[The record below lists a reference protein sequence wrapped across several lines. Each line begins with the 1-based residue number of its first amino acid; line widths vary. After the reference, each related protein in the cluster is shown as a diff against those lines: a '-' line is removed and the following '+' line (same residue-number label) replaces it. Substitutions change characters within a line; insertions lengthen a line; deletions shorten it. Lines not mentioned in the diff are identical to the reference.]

1 MEKATVDSMEVY
13 EDLQDHK
20 KRLVLTNTRQ
30 FIEEEIEEVT
40 MNDKEYLNHVKER
53 QRKKRKKL

>member
-30 FIEEEIEEVT
+30 FHEEDIEEVT
-40 MNDKEYLNHVKER
+40 MTDKQYLNYVRER
-53 QRKKRKKL
+53 